1 MERRTAVRKDYHT
14 IGDVGGS
21 KEKKLA
27 RFLRQRAQ
35 FFLPLVELVGQCQMA
50 VEDLIDRVGR
60 ATVEAVLYL
69 SAAEVAGEPRQGK
82 RRSEAIGWHGRQ
94 AGSVYL
100 REHKLRVDKPRLR
113 RKGCGPGGEVS
124 IPAYEELQQPGPM
137 AARMLELVL
146 RGVSMRHY
154 APVVGQAA
162 EVLGVSRSNVSRWS
176 KLASEEEV
184 ERLLN
189 RRFNDVELLVIYID
203 GMQFGDQHVI
213 AAVGVDGKG
222 VKHVLG
228 VREGSSENAAV
239 AKDLLEDLVARGVNP
254 ERKYLFVIDGS
265 KALRTAIR
273 AIFGSEQPVQRCR
286 NHKIRNVV
294 ERLPKERRDQVKSAM
309 RGAWRLDS
317 KTGIAKLEKLAQW
330 LERDYP
336 DAAASLREG
345 LEECFTINRL
355 DVPQSLHRCLA
366 TTNIIESPQAGVRL
380 RLRRFCRWKPGGMA
394 KRWVGAAYLATE
406 KSFRR
411 IMGHQDLDVLERI
424 LRGSKPATRRA
435 VA

>member
-1 MERRTAVRKDYHT
+1 MRRDYHT
-14 IGDVGGS
+14 I
-21 KEKKLA
+21 EKKGRNNERKLR
-27 RFLRQRAQ
+27 RFLTERGQ

-60 ATVEAVLYL
+60 ATIEAVLYL
-69 SAAEVAGEPRQGK
+69 SAVEVAGEPQQGK
-82 RRSEAIGWHGRQ
+82 RREQAVGWYGRQ
-94 AGSVYL
+94 DGSVYL
-100 REHKLRVDKPRLR
+100 REQKLRVERPRLR
-113 RKGCGPGGEVS
+113 RKGCGRDGEVA
-124 IPAYEELQQPGPM
+124 IPAYQRLQEAGPM

-146 RGVSMRHY
+146 RGVSMRNY
-154 APVVGQAA
+154 APVVGRAA
-162 EVLGVSRSNVSRWS
+162 EAMGISRSSVSRRTKPVSEAE
-176 KLASEEEV
+176 LEG
-184 ERLLN
+184 LLD
-189 RRFNDVELLVIYID
+189 RRYDEVELLVIYLD
-203 GMQFGDQHVI
+203 GMQFGNQHVI

-222 VKHVLG
+222 RKRVLG

-239 AKDLLEDLVARGVNP
+239 AQDLLEDLVARGVNP
-254 ERKYLFVIDGS
+254 ERRYLFVIDGS
-265 KALRTAIR
+265 KALRAAIHT
-273 AIFGSEQPVQRCR
+273 IFGSDQPVQRCR

-294 ERLPKERRDQVKSAM
+294 ERLPKEHRDQVKSAM

-317 KTGIAKLEKLAQW
+317 KTGMMKLEKLAQW

-345 LEECFTINRL
+345 VDECFTINRL
-355 DVPQSLHRCLA
+355 DVPHSLRRCLA

-380 RLRRFCRWKPGGMA
+380 RLRRFCRWRPQGMV
-394 KRWVGAAYLATE
+394 KRWVGAAYLVTE

-411 IMGHQDLDVLERI
+411 IMGYQDLDVLERI